1 MADSDIDDDLF
12 GDIENQPNSFFL
24 DNLKLGTSRILIP
37 PPEYVDLPEFEDF
50 KKDHNVKVDE

>member
-24 DNLKLGTSRILIP
+24 DN
-37 PPEYVDLPEFEDF
+37 
-50 KKDHNVKVDE
+50 